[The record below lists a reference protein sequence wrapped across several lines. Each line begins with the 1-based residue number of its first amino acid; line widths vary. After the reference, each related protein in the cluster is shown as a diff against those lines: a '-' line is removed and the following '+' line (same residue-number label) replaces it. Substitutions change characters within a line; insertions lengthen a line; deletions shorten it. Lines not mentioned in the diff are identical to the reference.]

1 MAWKQ
6 TWRRSPAPARVGE
19 VGEPHRRVRD
29 HEGLDRRVEPQA
41 GRGPGG
47 NRHGDLGQGQR
58 EQGPGGQGCQAG
70 PRTGGRA
77 GQVRVYLVAV
87 IIGSRPL
94 DVLAWGS
101 TTLTFAVAALALVR
115 MPDEDYDLPPR
126 PAI

>member
-1 MAWKQ
+1 M
-6 TWRRSPAPARVGE
+6 
-19 VGEPHRRVRD
+19 
-29 HEGLDRRVEPQA
+29 
-41 GRGPGG
+41 RGS
-47 NRHGDLGQGQR
+47 
-58 EQGPGGQGCQAG
+58 
-70 PRTGGRA
+70 GRA